1 MTLHLDN
8 SDYITLQ
15 RALELA
21 AGYANNDVDEAT
33 IHALSTRLRH
43 AQRHVPDA
51 DVARQAVVATI
62 TAVKD
67 AARREQLT
75 PAALDRIASELT
87 GTETNLSPA

>member
-1 MTLHLDN
+1 MTLHLDSN
-8 SDYITLQ
+8 DYIILQ

-21 AGYANNDVDEAT
+21 AGYASNDVDEAA

-51 DVARQAVVATI
+51 DVVRQAVVATI

-75 PAALDRIASELT
+75 PAVLDRIATELT
-87 GTETNLSPA
+87 RTETNLSPA